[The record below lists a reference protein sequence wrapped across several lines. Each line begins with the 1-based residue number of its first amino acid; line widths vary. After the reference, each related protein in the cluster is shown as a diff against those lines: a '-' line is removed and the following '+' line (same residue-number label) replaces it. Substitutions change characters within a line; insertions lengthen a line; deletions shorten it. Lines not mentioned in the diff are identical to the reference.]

1 MRISDWSSDVCS
13 SDLTDDSRFADP
25 AARQEHAPVLF
36 DILEAIFAERAWS
49 EWKPVLEKAGLTFG
63 PIGLMSDLETDE
75 QALATGILAPVAD
88 PSVGTALT
96 VTSPIWLHGHDNS
109 VPQSP
114 PGLGGDR

>member
-1 MRISDWSSDVCS
+1 MAVANEAREWPALAHAVGRPE
-13 SDLTDDSRFADP
+13 LTDDSRFADP

-75 QALATGILAPVAD
+75 QAPATGIQIGRAAGRERVCQY
-88 PSVGTALT
+88 V
-96 VTSPIWLHGHDNS
+96 
-109 VPQSP
+109 
-114 PGLGGDR
+114 